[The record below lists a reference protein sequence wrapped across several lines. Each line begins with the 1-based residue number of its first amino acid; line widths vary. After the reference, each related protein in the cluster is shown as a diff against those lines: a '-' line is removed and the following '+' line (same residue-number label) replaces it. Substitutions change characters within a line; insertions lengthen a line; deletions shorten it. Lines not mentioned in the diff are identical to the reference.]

1 MKLVWTLAARVDRL
15 AIFNFI
21 AADNVSAAATLDTL
35 FDQRAS
41 KLLDMPSVGRKGR
54 MGRTRELVV
63 HPNYLL
69 IYRPRP
75 LADVIEIIR
84 VIHAAQKW
92 P

>member
-1 MKLVWTLAARVDRL
+1 MDRL

-21 AADNVSAAATLDTL
+21 AADNVSAAVALDTL

-41 KLLDMPSVGRKGR
+41 QLLDMPSVGRKGR
-54 MGRTRELVV
+54 VGQTRELVV
-63 HPNYLL
+63 HTNYLL

-75 LADVIEIIR
+75 LAGVIEIIR